1 MSTPEGDVSC
11 SLTAV
16 CSHLCRGLSHFL
28 LLRYSVKGGGKGSR
42 YSIRECRVP
51 DLIPVLGSQPAGD
64 MSHKPGSRLP
74 LLSTKPA
81 VTLKPLRGL
90 LPILLL
96 GEQRHSGCEQFA

>member
-1 MSTPEGDVSC
+1 M
-11 SLTAV
+11 
-16 CSHLCRGLSHFL
+16 CRGLSHFL